1 MHEVLELSYFHPKQ
15 PRINIKKESS
25 FLLKIFVLYLK
36 YLLFYDPSFLLS
48 PTLPSHCLAF
58 NGDLPMKCA
67 FGIRGNLSSLT
78 SNLPKYFFSNYTN
91 LALKDY
97 VGNSKEF
104 APTEFYPDALLSE
117 LSFWCIHWL
126 LNLHDFTK
134 TNRTWQRFLQAM
146 PSVP

>member
-15 PRINIKKESS
+15 PRINIRKESS

-78 SNLPKYFFSNYTN
+78 SNLPKYFFFKLHKFGIKGLRRTTYPP
-91 LALKDY
+91 DY
-97 VGNSKEF
+97 VPPWTMYPLTMYPPGPHTPKTTSPGL
-104 APTEFYPDALLSE
+104 PTSQTMYPPR
-117 LSFWCIHWL
+117 
-126 LNLHDFTK
+126 LHT
-134 TNRTWQRFLQAM
+134 
-146 PSVP
+146 P